1 MAGAVHPWP
10 IKAGK
15 IDVDALARDRD
26 QLFAEVAAFR
36 SGEQWWPDK
45 NFEREHMLPEQEA
58 RYKGDA
64 WEETIRQYLDLQLRP
79 RVTVGQIAKQALG
92 METAKIGTADQRRIA
107 AVLTN
112 LGWNRQPK
120 DGEGK
125 RWWSKT

>member
-1 MAGAVHPWP
+1 MAGAVHPRP

>member
-1 MAGAVHPWP
+1 MF
-10 IKAGK
+10 
-15 IDVDALARDRD
+15 
-26 QLFAEVAAFR
+26 QAFR

-112 LGWNRQPK
+112 LG
-120 DGEGK
+120 
-125 RWWSKT
+125 